1 MPLDKKRTAM
11 AGREIVPG
19 YKCVLDGV
27 QADQDYLRAVFQLK
41 RYVTRQQCCHL
52 CAGQLLQWRSNK
64 PGEPNDPNRLFTI
77 YGPGEDTG
85 IISTQEFQQVN
96 GDTPLT
102 RICGFDPCRL
112 YPDVM
117 HIVHL
122 SLIQDLCCSVLLDL
136 SDPRSNFG
144 GANRDAK
151 LLVLWNDYRAWCEEQ
166 GIGSRASRR
175 LFSSQNSTAPWQIS
189 RALSEDYECNSCS
202 LFPVLG
208 KCHLACEIEDVVCM
222 FAA

>member
-52 CAGQLLQWRSNK
+52 CAGQLLQWTSNK

-175 LFSSQNSTAPWQIS
+175 LFSSQILQRPGKFPEPPQKIMNATAA
-189 RALSEDYECNSCS
+189 RYF
-202 LFPVLG
+202 LFWVSVTWLV
-208 KCHLACEIEDVVCM
+208 K
-222 FAA
+222 